1 MFDHFTTCVKGLMK
15 FVTEESDFKNV
26 LAYLGKVNSIAAMA
40 ALYPQKKE
48 RFRLSSFWSYR
59 NDDMPSSLLA

>member
-1 MFDHFTTCVKGLMK
+1 MFDHFTTCVKGLIK
-15 FVTEESDFKNV
+15 FVTEESDFRNV

-48 RFRLSSFWSYR
+48 RFRLSSF
-59 NDDMPSSLLA
+59 